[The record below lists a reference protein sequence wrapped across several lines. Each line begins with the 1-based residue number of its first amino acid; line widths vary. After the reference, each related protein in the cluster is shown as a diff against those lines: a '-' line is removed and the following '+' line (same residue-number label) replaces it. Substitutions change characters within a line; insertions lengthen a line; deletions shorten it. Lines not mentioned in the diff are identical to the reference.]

1 MNTNVTISDEQMEK
15 IKAISEQT
23 GVPTDD
29 LVRQAI
35 DRMIVEKAVAGEP
48 MPKAAGWRKELL
60 AVAGIWEDRDDI
72 DDMIQEGRAQ
82 LERRHK
88 RFFPDF

>member
-23 GVPTDD
+23 GVAADD

-35 DRMIVEKAVAGEP
+35 DRMIVEKAPETKRAPNEV
-48 MPKAAGWRKELL
+48 GWRKELL

-72 DDMIQEGRAQ
+72 DGLMREGREQ
-82 LERRHK
+82 LKRRHS
-88 RFFPDF
+88 RMFPDD